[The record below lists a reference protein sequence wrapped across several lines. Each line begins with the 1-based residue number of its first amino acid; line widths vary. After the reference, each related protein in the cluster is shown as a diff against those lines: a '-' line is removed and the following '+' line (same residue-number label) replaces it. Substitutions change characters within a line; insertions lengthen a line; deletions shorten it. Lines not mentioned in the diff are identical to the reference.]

1 MGMDVAYK
9 PQERPN
15 RAYDGSRFHDVCP
28 DDTSTG
34 GFELRARGA
43 LAGYKQRD
51 AYMNWHLTD

>member
-9 PQERPN
+9 PQNNLTAPTT
-15 RAYDGSRFHDVCP
+15 GSQFRGIYR

-34 GFELRARGA
+34 GFELRAQGA
-43 LAGYKQRD
+43 LAGYGRRD